1 MTRAAFRFLRDRIAR
16 DVHRRE
22 RWYGD
27 ANYGYARVRVCKGK
41 R

>member
-1 MTRAAFRFLRDRIAR
+1 MTRAAFRHLRDRIAR
-16 DVHRRE
+16 DVYRSE

-27 ANYGYARVRVCKGK
+27 GNYGFARVRVCRGK